1 MRFIYF
7 IIIVGAFN
15 ISCSSNKNIMEKASK
30 INLLSVSSTEV
41 ESVLKDVRDAYNQEY
56 EFTNQVFIL
65 RTEKVRDRLE
75 VILSVYDVSDFS
87 NCFQASLFPLYGL
100 YKFEDSSVLVYGND
114 SQKLFKKKGEQIAID
129 LLECK
134 KNKTE
139 IKEGSIPYPPE
150 IFEPIVWIYS
160 GNSDKLTF
168 REQAQFNIIE

>member
-7 IIIVGAFN
+7 IIIVAALS

-30 INLLSVSSTEV
+30 IDLLSASSTEV
-41 ESVLKDVRDAYNQEY
+41 ESILKDVRDAYKQDY
-56 EFTNQVFIL
+56 EFTNQVLIL
-65 RTEKVRDRLE
+65 RTEKIRDSLE

-114 SQKLFKKKGEQIAID
+114 SEKLFNKKGEQMAFD

-134 KNKTE
+134 KNKIEMTY
-139 IKEGSIPYPPE
+139 GNIPYPPE

-160 GNSDKLTF
+160 GNPNSLTF
-168 REQAQFNIIE
+168 KEQSQFNIIE

>member
-7 IIIVGAFN
+7 IIIIGAFS
-15 ISCSSNKNIMEKASK
+15 ISCSSNKNIMEQASK
-30 INLLSVSSTEV
+30 IDLLSANSAEV
-41 ESVLKDVRDAYNQEY
+41 ESVLKDVRDAYKQDY

-65 RTEKVRDRLE
+65 RTEKVGDRLE

-100 YKFEDSSVLVYGND
+100 YKFEDNSVLVYGDD
-114 SQKLFKKKGEQIAID
+114 SQKLFKKKGEQIAFD

-139 IKEGSIPYPPE
+139 IKEGDIPYPPE

-160 GNSDKLTF
+160 GNSNSLTF

>member
-7 IIIVGAFN
+7 IIIVAALS

-30 INLLSVSSTEV
+30 IDLLSASSTEV
-41 ESVLKDVRDAYNQEY
+41 ESILKDVRDAYKQDY

-65 RTEKVRDRLE
+65 RTEKIRDSLE
-75 VILSVYDVSDFS
+75 VVLSVYDVSDFS

-100 YKFEDSSVLVYGND
+100 YKFEESSVLVYGND
-114 SQKLFKKKGEQIAID
+114 SQKLFNKKGKQMAFD

-139 IKEGSIPYPPE
+139 ITHGEIPYPPE
-150 IFEPIVWIYS
+150 IFEPIVWIYT
-160 GNSDKLTF
+160 GNSNNLTF
-168 REQAQFNIIE
+168 KEQSQFNIIE